1 MENNKERVVLGV
13 RFQRTGTL
21 HYMDPLSYGFRVGD
35 LVIANSKR
43 GIEIG
48 RVVSIKNEK
57 EIDKNINIEKIIKP
71 ATKYDVEKQKTHEE
85 NAKIAVKKCK
95 EIANEL
101 GLDMKV
107 IHAEYTFD
115 GTKLIFY
122 FSADDR
128 IDFREL
134 VKRLAIEYK
143 IRIELRQVGP
153 RDEIKMYP
161 NLGMCGKEVCCR
173 TFLPDFESVTIKM
186 AKEQGVQINMSKIS
200 GACGRLMCC
209 LKYEQDT
216 YKENLK
222 DLPKQ
227 NEIVKYNGEDAKVIG
242 LDILNKKVRLKIG
255 IGEDEKFETADYT
268 EIKRINNKNKD
279 KDKETISE
287 SDANKEEGG
296 E

>member
-1 MENNKERVVLGV
+1 MDEKKEDVALGV
-13 RFQRTGTL
+13 RFQKTGSL
-21 HYMDPLSYGFRVGD
+21 HYMDPLEFGFRIGD

-43 GIEIG
+43 GMEIG
-48 RVVSIKNEK
+48 RVVSIKNKNELAK
-57 EIDKNINIEKIIKP
+57 DVEIDKIIKP
-71 ATKYDVEKQKTHEE
+71 ATKHDIEKQKNHEE
-85 NAKIAVKKCK
+85 NAKNAVIKCK
-95 EIANEL
+95 KLANEL
-101 GLDMKV
+101 ELNMKI

-128 IDFREL
+128 VDFREL
-134 VKRLAIEYK
+134 VKRLASEYK

-209 LKYEQDT
+209 FKYEQET
-216 YKENLK
+216 YKDNMK
-222 DLPKQ
+222 DLPKH
-227 NEIVKYNGEDAKVIG
+227 NEMIKYNGEDAKVIG

-255 IGEDEKFETADYT
+255 IGEDEKFETVDYT
-268 EIKRINNKNKD
+268 QIERVKKNND
-279 KDKETISE
+279 KKENNIVKE
-287 SDANKEEGG
+287 EEGG
-296 E
+296 EKDGI